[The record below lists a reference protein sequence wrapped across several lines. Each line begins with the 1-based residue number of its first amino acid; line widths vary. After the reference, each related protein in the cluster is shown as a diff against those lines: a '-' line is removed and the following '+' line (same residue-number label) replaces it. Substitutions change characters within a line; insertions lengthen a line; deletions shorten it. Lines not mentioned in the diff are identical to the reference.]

1 MALAVALSAW
11 LAAPTAAVAALA
23 AVGLALPA
31 SRRPAT
37 VGVAL
42 IALACA
48 AGVALDHGAAPAA
61 APLWGAGL
69 LVAGGLA
76 ERAVTL
82 PPAGE
87 VEVGALVA
95 WLAGLGALAGAG
107 LATAAI
113 VLLAAGTSLGSSV
126 AGVAAGAL
134 LAVIPAALARR
145 LIRVNGAGR
154 A

>member
-11 LAAPTAAVAALA
+11 LAAPTVAVAALA

-31 SRRPAT
+31 SRRPGT

-42 IALACA
+42 IALAGA
-48 AGVALDHGAAPAA
+48 AGMALDHGAAPAE
-61 APLWGAGL
+61 APLWGAAL

-87 VEVGALVA
+87 VEVAALVA

-107 LATAAI
+107 
-113 VLLAAGTSLGSSV
+113 S
-126 AGVAAGAL
+126 
-134 LAVIPAALARR
+134 PPRR
-145 LIRVNGAGR
+145 SCS
-154 A
+154 